1 MATMTT
7 VEIAQNIARNKWLD
21 ELAED
26 IAEGALSAGL
36 LDVWGNG
43 STYTLTREDCEWL
56 EEEGAE
62 PEDYAEI
69 QDRITYLVRM
79 AEQEQL
85 DLEDEAR
92 EWEAEQYDKKAYC
105 SDRTCGAYD
114 CSRCYPW

>member
-1 MATMTT
+1 MTT
-7 VEIAQNIARNKWLD
+7 VEIAQGIARGQWID

-36 LDVWGNG
+36 LDVWGEG
-43 STYTLTREDCEWL
+43 DRYTMTPADCEWL

-85 DLEDEAR
+85 DREDEAR
-92 EWEAEQYDKKAYC
+92 EYELEQLEKRVYC

-114 CSRCYPW
+114 CSRCYP

>member
-1 MATMTT
+1 MTTMTT
-7 VEIAQNIARNKWLD
+7 VEIAQGIARGQRLD

-26 IAEGALSAGL
+26 IAEGALSQGL

-43 STYTLTREDCEWL
+43 DKYILTEADCEWL

-69 QDRITYLVRM
+69 QDRITYLVRT

-92 EWEAEQYDKKAYC
+92 EWEAEQLDKRVYC

-114 CSRCYPW
+114 CSRCYP

>member
-7 VEIAQNIARNKWLD
+7 VEIAQGIARGQRLD

-36 LDVWGNG
+36 LDWGDG
-43 STYTLTREDCEWL
+43 STYTLTEADCDWL
-56 EEEGAE
+56 AEEGAE
-62 PEDYAEI
+62 PEDYKDI
-69 QDRITYLVRM
+69 QARVTYLVTM
-79 AEQEQL
+79 ADQEHL

-92 EWEAEQYDKKAYC
+92 EWEAEQLDKKAYC